1 MTIKRFN
8 LDEGHIWEAIEG
20 LSPYKTTMTLEGVVE
35 KLNSLCEENEQLR
48 QELNAQKSLCNY
60 YRMKYKELLDGVQEN
75 LKGELVIK

>member
-48 QELNAQKSLCNY
+48 
-60 YRMKYKELLDGVQEN
+60 KELDDCEKFRYTVFKRLNDEY
-75 LKGELVIK
+75 IKERSIK